1 MFDIQTNFC
10 NFAAFLEKGCQT
22 TSKLDTMDILRIKK
36 GFDATLD
43 VTENMLPTLASGA
56 HYVAAI
62 YSRTLDKRYVANGP
76 TTPATG
82 VLRFTWPH
90 GTKTDNDKT
99 VPDPSVKNGTANM
112 EVGKYYLELFAS
124 DKTFI
129 ADNPNPLVEVEETN
143 MLAINSEPA
152 AEEPE
157 VVS

>member
-1 MFDIQTNFC
+1 
-10 NFAAFLEKGCQT
+10 
-22 TSKLDTMDILRIKK
+22 MDILRIKK

-76 TTPATG
+76 TAPATG